1 MKKVY
6 SSVREA
12 YIGFLLGEVEPV
24 PSTTTSSTNTKSK
37 RRATSPGQSGLI
49 VTRRVTLPSVM
60 PIPNKTVALVEQEEP
75 PPSEWKVSVRLS
87 SDDGNAYDDRRKEI
101 DTSTLSPED
110 LRILQTSDP
119 FLYYSIPSIRR
130 SSFLFDEGGDID
142 NITWHD
148 LYGDNNTTCSNQDV
162 HQEQTKRS
170 KSIVRRTSRISTE
183 AHPSLIY
190 DDMLLSS
197 ELVSLDDGDVEAM

>member
-1 MKKVY
+1 M
-6 SSVREA
+6 REA

-24 PSTTTSSTNTKSK
+24 PPSITSSTNTKSK
-37 RRATSPGQSGLI
+37 RRATSPGRSGLM
-49 VTRRVTLPSVM
+49 VTRRATLPSVM
-60 PIPNKTVALVEQEEP
+60 PIPKTVALVEQEEP
-75 PPSEWKVSVRLS
+75 PPSEWRVSVRLS
-87 SDDGNAYDDRRKEI
+87 SDDDNAYDDRRREI
-101 DTSTLSPED
+101 DTSTLSQED
-110 LRILQTSDP
+110 LRILKKSDP

-130 SSFLFDEGGDID
+130 SSFLFDEGDDID
-142 NITWHD
+142 NITWND

-162 HQEQTKRS
+162 HQEQTKQR

-190 DDMLLSS
+190 DDMLLLS